1 MVNIYLLQFISN
13 SIFFVKITM
22 IKDLIASQHWQEKQ
36 STTTLED
43 YCDTSN
49 CKYISYLLD
58 NYLL

>member
-1 MVNIYLLQFISN
+1 
-13 SIFFVKITM
+13 M
-22 IKDLIASQHWQEKQ
+22 IKDLIASQYWQGKQ

-43 YCDTSN
+43 YYDTSN

>member
-1 MVNIYLLQFISN
+1 
-13 SIFFVKITM
+13 M
-22 IKDLIASQHWQEKQ
+22 IKDLIASQHWQGKQ

-43 YCDTSN
+43 YYDTSN